1 MKKKLIYAVS
11 LPIVALSL
19 ASCSGTDYMS
29 HDFDVVIPEKDSK
42 ATNEYDLS
50 NQEDYDASYGLVYGQ
65 ALNAYNNFSSKY
77 SSTIFT
83 EKEYNYDNDTLIS
96 GKDTKRIIDF
106 TNNSVYCYGYYYE
119 MENGEVSSYSKVE
132 SKSFV
137 TDENTYTISTEITL
151 NNYNFG
157 TKRYPSQASGNV
169 KIVTTHKEDIEQYRM
184 NHMDTTYFYYLNSS
198 FGSHKG
204 TLSSNDDF
212 SYVYHVD
219 TNGDFTY
226 TTIGENGLWTYFSLE
241 EYKDFK
247 LGYTKKYS
255 RNEKMEY
262 FENSVLNNKYDTKDY
277 IEYDE
282 SILFR
287 PSSAGNTFFNGIY
300 SLDILLGESQQFR
313 SWFTITE

>member
-1 MKKKLIYAVS
+1 
-11 LPIVALSL
+11 
-19 ASCSGTDYMS
+19 
-29 HDFDVVIPEKDSK
+29 
-42 ATNEYDLS
+42 
-50 NQEDYDASYGLVYGQ
+50 
-65 ALNAYNNFSSKY
+65 
-77 SSTIFT
+77 
-83 EKEYNYDNDTLIS
+83 
-96 GKDTKRIIDF
+96 
-106 TNNSVYCYGYYYE
+106 
-119 MENGEVSSYSKVE
+119 
-132 SKSFV
+132 
-137 TDENTYTISTEITL
+137 
-151 NNYNFG
+151 
-157 TKRYPSQASGNV
+157 
-169 KIVTTHKEDIEQYRM
+169 M

-226 TTIGENGLWTYFSLE
+226 TTIGKNGLWTYFSLE

>member
-1 MKKKLIYAVS
+1 M
-11 LPIVALSL
+11 
-19 ASCSGTDYMS
+19 
-29 HDFDVVIPEKDSK
+29 H
-42 ATNEYDLS
+42 
-50 NQEDYDASYGLVYGQ
+50 
-65 ALNAYNNFSSKY
+65 
-77 SSTIFT
+77 
-83 EKEYNYDNDTLIS
+83 
-96 GKDTKRIIDF
+96 
-106 TNNSVYCYGYYYE
+106 
-119 MENGEVSSYSKVE
+119 
-132 SKSFV
+132 
-137 TDENTYTISTEITL
+137 ENTYTISTEITL

-226 TTIGENGLWTYFSLE
+226 TTIGKNGLWTYFSLE

-255 RNEKMEY
+255 R
-262 FENSVLNNKYDTKDY
+262 
-277 IEYDE
+277 IC
-282 SILFR
+282 IQR
-287 PSSAGNTFFNGIY
+287 I
-300 SLDILLGESQQFR
+300 
-313 SWFTITE
+313 